1 MPATGVSE
9 SDLGTR
15 TRTKV
20 FVPHDDSVGALN
32 MIKEAWTAEMDGR
45 QRISLEGAHKVREWA
60 TRFGVTEG
68 ALRRAVERV
77 GDRASDVQR
86 ELGGRR

>member
-1 MPATGVSE
+1 MSKT
-9 SDLGTR
+9 DLGTQVCVR
-15 TRTKV
+15 V
-20 FVPHDDSVGALN
+20 FGPGKDSVEALD
-32 MIKEAWTAEMDGR
+32 MIKDAWTAEMDGR
-45 QRISLEGAHKVREWA
+45 QRISLEGAHEVREWS
-60 TRFGVTEG
+60 TRFGVTEA

>member
-1 MPATGVSE
+1 MSKT
-9 SDLGTR
+9 DLGTQACGQ
-15 TRTKV
+15 V
-20 FVPHDDSVGALN
+20 FDPGNDSVEALD
-32 MIKEAWTAEMDGR
+32 MLKDAWTAGMDGR
-45 QRISLEGAHKVREWA
+45 QRISLEGAHEVREWA